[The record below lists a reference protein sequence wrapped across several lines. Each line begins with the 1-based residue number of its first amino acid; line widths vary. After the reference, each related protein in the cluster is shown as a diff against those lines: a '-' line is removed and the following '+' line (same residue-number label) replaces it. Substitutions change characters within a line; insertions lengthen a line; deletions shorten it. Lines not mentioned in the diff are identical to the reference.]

1 MKPIAVLGS
10 TGDVIAK
17 VEDLM
22 SDWHGRNK
30 ALDTIAQALAAHR
43 EASRPGLERLGKY
56 LPRPTGSE

>member
-17 VEDLM
+17 VEDVM

-30 ALDTIAQALAAHR
+30 ALDTIAQTPAADS
-43 EASRPGLERLGKY
+43 EARRPARERLGKY
-56 LPRPTGSE
+56 LPGPIGSE